1 MNKIVINGGYELE
14 GTIKIGGDKNS
25 VVALIPAAILS
36 DDVVTIANVP
46 EISDIDALEE
56 ILEYLNADVKRKGDI
71 ITIDSKNIINREIPE
86 VIAKKFRASY
96 YFMGALLS
104 KYKKVEIYFPGGCN
118 IGSRPID
125 QHIKGFKA
133 LGATVIEEGNKYT
146 IFADKLVG
154 AKIRIDMPGK
164 GATTSVGATIN
175 IMLAAIKAQGTTIIE
190 NAAKEPQI
198 VNVATFL
205 NNMGAKI
212 TGAGTSKIKIEGV
225 THLGPS
231 FNEVIPD
238 RIEAGT
244 YMILGSLIAKN
255 LRIENIIPE
264 HNEALINKL
273 REMGVDIK
281 VGIDY
286 VEVKKQKHLKPTN
299 IKTLVYPGFVTDLQ
313 QIITTLLTQA
323 EGKSV
328 VEETIYE
335 NRFQNVKYLNKMGAI
350 IEINDEKPYCG
361 KLYVYGPTPLQG
373 CEVEAT
379 DLRGGASV
387 LVAGLIAS
395 GTTTITNIEHILRG
409 YDKIIQKLTNVGA
422 KITIE

>member
-1 MNKIVINGGYELE
+1 MNKIIIDGGYELE

-36 DDVVTIANVP
+36 DEEVTIANVP

-56 ILEYLNADVKRKGDI
+56 ILNFLNADVIRNKDI
-71 ITIDSKNIINREIPE
+71 IKINSKNIINKEIPE
-86 VIAKKFRASY
+86 SIAKKFRASY

-133 LGATVIEEGNKYT
+133 LGATVIEDGNKYT
-146 IFADKLVG
+146 IFADKLIG
-154 AKIRIDMPGK
+154 TKIAIDMPDK
-164 GATTSVGATIN
+164 GATTSVGATMN
-175 IMLAAIKAQGTTIIE
+175 IMLAAVKAEGETIIE

-212 TGAGTSKIKIEGV
+212 TGAGTSTIRIKGV
-225 THLGPS
+225 KSLGS
-231 FNEVIPD
+231 AFNEVIPD

-244 YMILGSLIAKN
+244 YMILAALIGKN
-255 LRIENIIPE
+255 IKIENIIPE

-273 REMGVDIK
+273 KEMGVPVEIGD
-281 VGIDY
+281 DY
-286 VEVKKQKHLKPTN
+286 AIISKPENLKPTN

-313 QIITTLLTQA
+313 QIITTMLTQA
-323 EGKSV
+323 DGISI

-335 NRFQNVKYLNKMGAI
+335 NRFQNVKYLNDMGANI
-350 IEINDEKPYCG
+350 KIEDDKPYCG
-361 KLYVYGPTPLQG
+361 KLYVSGKTPLKG
-373 CEVEAT
+373 CEVKAT

-387 LVAGLIAS
+387 LVAGLIAE
-395 GTTTITNIEHILRG
+395 GRTTITNIEHILRG
-409 YDKIIQKLTNVGA
+409 YDKIIQKLTGIGA
-422 KITIE
+422 KITME

>member
-1 MNKIVINGGYELE
+1 MNKIIIDGGYELE

-36 DDVVTIANVP
+36 DREVTIANVP

-56 ILEYLNADVKRKGDI
+56 ILEFLNADVKRTNDTIK
-71 ITIDSKNIINREIPE
+71 IDSKNIINREIPE
-86 VIAKKFRASY
+86 SIATKFRASY

-133 LGATVIEEGNKYT
+133 LGATVIENGNKYT
-146 IFADKLVG
+146 ITADRLIG
-154 AKIRIDMPGK
+154 TKIAIDMPDK
-164 GATTSVGATIN
+164 GATTSVGATMN
-175 IMLAAIKAQGTTIIE
+175 IMLAAVKAEGETIIE

-205 NNMGAKI
+205 NNMGANI
-212 TGAGTSKIKIEGV
+212 TGAGTSTIRIKGV
-225 THLGPS
+225 KYLGS
-231 FNEVIPD
+231 AFNEVIPD

-244 YMILGSLIAKN
+244 YMILSSLIGKN
-255 LRIENIIPE
+255 VRIENIIPE

-273 REMGVDIK
+273 KEMGVTLEL
-281 VGIDY
+281 GSDY
-286 VEVKKQKHLKPTN
+286 IVINRPQKLKPTN

-313 QIITTLLTQA
+313 QIITTMLTQA
-323 EGKSV
+323 DGVSI

-335 NRFQNVKYLNKMGAI
+335 NRFQNVKYLNDMGADI
-350 IEINDEKPYCG
+350 KIEDDKPYCG
-361 KLYVYGPTPLQG
+361 KLYVHGKTPLKG
-373 CEVEAT
+373 CEVRAT

-409 YDKIIQKLTNVGA
+409 YDKIIQKLTGIGA
-422 KITIE
+422 KIKME

>member
-1 MNKIVINGGYELE
+1 MNKIIINGGHELE

-36 DDVVTIANVP
+36 DEEVTIANVP
-46 EISDIDALEE
+46 DISDIDALEE
-56 ILEYLNADVKRKGDI
+56 ILEYLNAYVERNEDI
-71 ITIDSKNIINREIPE
+71 IKINSKSIVNKEIPE
-86 VIAKKFRASY
+86 SIATKFRASY

-146 IFADKLVG
+146 ITADKLIG
-154 AKIRIDMPGK
+154 TKITIDMPDK

-175 IMLAAIKAQGTTIIE
+175 IMLAAVKAEGETIIE

-212 TGAGTSKIKIEGV
+212 IGAGTSTIKIKGV
-225 THLGPS
+225 TKLGSS

-244 YMILGSLIAKN
+244 YMILASLIGKN
-255 LRIENIIPE
+255 VKIENIIPE

-273 REMGVDIK
+273 KEMGVNIELGRDYAIIK
-281 VGIDY
+281 KCDN
-286 VEVKKQKHLKPTN
+286 LKPVN

-313 QIITTLLTQA
+313 QIMTAMLTQA
-323 EGKSV
+323 NGISI

-335 NRFQNVKYLNKMGAI
+335 NRFQNVKYLNDMGSNII
-350 IEINDEKPYCG
+350 IEDDKPYCG
-361 KLYVYGPTPLQG
+361 KLYIHGKTPLKG
-373 CEVEAT
+373 CEVKAT

-387 LVAGLIAS
+387 VVAGLIAE

-409 YDKIIQKLTNVGA
+409 YDKIIQKLTSIGA

>member
-1 MNKIVINGGYELE
+1 MNKIIINGGYELE
-14 GTIKIGGDKNS
+14 GTVEIGGDKNS

-36 DDVVTIANVP
+36 DEKVTIANVP
-46 EISDIDALEE
+46 EISDINALEE
-56 ILEYLNADVKRKGDI
+56 ILIYLNADVKRQGDI
-71 ITIDSKNIINREIPE
+71 IEIDSKNIINREIPE
-86 VIAKKFRASY
+86 AIATKFRASY
-96 YFMGALLS
+96 YFMGSLLS

-146 IFADKLVG
+146 IYADKLKG
-154 AKIRIDMPGK
+154 AKIAIDMPDK
-164 GATTSVGATIN
+164 GATTSVGATMN
-175 IMLAAIKAQGTTIIE
+175 IMLAAVKAEGTTIIE

-205 NNMGAKI
+205 NNMGARI
-212 TGAGTSKIKIEGV
+212 TGAGTSTIKIKGV
-225 THLGPS
+225 KKLGKA

-244 YMILGSLIAKN
+244 YMILASLIGK
-255 LRIENIIPE
+255 RIKINNIIPE

-273 REMGVDIK
+273 REMGVNIQLGK
-281 VGIDY
+281 DY
-286 VEVKKQKHLKPTN
+286 AIIEKAKMLKPTN

-313 QIITTLLTQA
+313 QIITAMLTQA
-323 EGKSV
+323 EGTSI

-335 NRFQNVKYLNKMGAI
+335 NRFQNVEYLNKMGANII
-350 IEINDEKPYCG
+350 IEDSKPYCG
-361 KLYVYGPTPLQG
+361 KLYVKGKTPLKG
-373 CEVEAT
+373 CEVKAT

-387 LVAGLIAS
+387 LVAGLIAE

-409 YDKIIQKLTNVGA
+409 YDKIIQKLTNIGA

>member
-1 MNKIVINGGYELE
+1 MNKIIIDGGYELE

-36 DDVVTIANVP
+36 DEEVTIANVP

-56 ILEYLNADVKRKGDI
+56 ILEYLNADVKREKDI
-71 ITIDSKNIINREIPE
+71 ITINSKNIINKEIPE
-86 VIAKKFRASY
+86 NIATKFRASY
-96 YFMGALLS
+96 YFMGSLLS
-104 KYKKVEIYFPGGCN
+104 KYKRVEIYFPGGCN

-146 IFADKLVG
+146 IFADKLIG
-154 AKIRIDMPGK
+154 TKITIDMPDK
-164 GATTSVGATIN
+164 GATTSVGATMN
-175 IMLAAIKAQGTTIIE
+175 IMLAAVKAEGETVIE
-190 NAAKEPQI
+190 NAAREPQI

-212 TGAGTSKIKIEGV
+212 TGAGTSTIKIKGV
-225 THLGPS
+225 KRLGS
-231 FNEVIPD
+231 AFNEVIPD

-244 YMILGSLIAKN
+244 YMILAGLIGKN
-255 LRIENIIPE
+255 IKINNIIPE
-264 HNEALINKL
+264 HNEALISKL
-273 REMGVDIK
+273 KEMGVDIK
-281 VGIDY
+281 VGRDY
-286 VEVKKQKHLKPTN
+286 AIVKKADKLKPTN

-313 QIITTLLTQA
+313 QIITAMLTQA
-323 EGKSV
+323 EGVSI

-335 NRFQNVKYLNKMGAI
+335 NRFQNVKYLNDMGANI
-350 IEINDEKPYCG
+350 LIEDDKPYCG
-361 KLYVYGPTPLQG
+361 KLHIHGKTPLKG
-373 CEVEAT
+373 CEVQAT

-387 LVAGLIAS
+387 VVAGLIAE
-395 GTTTITNIEHILRG
+395 GRTTITNIGHILRG

>member
-1 MNKIVINGGYELE
+1 MNKIIINGGHELE

-36 DDVVTIANVP
+36 DEEVTIANVP

-56 ILEYLNADVKRKGDI
+56 ILEYLNADVERIDD
-71 ITIDSKNIINREIPE
+71 TIKINSKSIINKEIPE
-86 VIAKKFRASY
+86 SIATKFRASY
-96 YFMGALLS
+96 YFMGSLLS

-146 IFADKLVG
+146 ITADRLIG
-154 AKIRIDMPGK
+154 TKITIDMPDK
-164 GATTSVGATIN
+164 GATTSVGATMN
-175 IMLAAIKAQGTTIIE
+175 IMLAAVKAEGETIIE

-212 TGAGTSKIKIEGV
+212 TGAGTSTIKIKGV
-225 THLGPS
+225 TKLGSS

-244 YMILGSLIAKN
+244 YMILAGLIGKN
-255 LRIENIIPE
+255 VRIENIIPE

-273 REMGVDIK
+273 KEMGVNIELGRDYAVIK
-281 VGIDY
+281 KCDN
-286 VEVKKQKHLKPTN
+286 LKPVN

-313 QIITTLLTQA
+313 QIMTAMLTQA
-323 EGKSV
+323 NGISI

-335 NRFQNVKYLNKMGAI
+335 NRFQNVKYLNDMGANI
-350 IEINDEKPYCG
+350 VIEDDKPYCG
-361 KLYVYGPTPLQG
+361 KLYIHGKTQLKG
-373 CEVEAT
+373 CEVKAT

-387 LVAGLIAS
+387 VVAGLIAS
-395 GTTTITNIEHILRG
+395 GTTKITNIEHILRG
-409 YDKIIQKLTNVGA
+409 YDKIIQKLTSIGA